1 VDSLKELV
9 KGEQLMWVKLAFKL
23 FSREFRRGELTIIF
37 AAIALAVLTVFSL
50 SSITERI
57 GLNIAQKSSDFIA
70 ADRRLSSNHAFDP
83 QILIKSSEFGLET
96 AKMLYFDSMLF
107 ANDELVLGSVKA
119 TTETYPLR
127 GKIIIKDSLTSPD
140 YEVDSGPKVGSV
152 WLSEGLFYTLD
163 LKIGDQV
170 ELGAGLFNVS
180 KVLVKE
186 PDAPFFS
193 LSGNKRVL
201 LSYDDIPTTQAVQAG
216 SRVFHRLLFSGNEQ
230 QLSDYYT
237 WLKPELK
244 SNQNW
249 EGIKDRQSP
258 LGNNLERAER
268 FLLLAGL
275 FGIMLAAVA
284 MAVSAKRYCERQ
296 YDPVAMMKTLGGS
309 RQVIGNIFLL
319 HLSLVTTFS
328 IAAGLAIGF
337 VLQTIGAD
345 YLATFMGTELPQAGI
360 RPWLLSSFIGLICAM
375 MFSLK
380 PLLDLFDIPP
390 LRVLRRNL
398 GDTLAVS
405 RLHLAL
411 SFLTIFVLMWIF
423 SGEIITTLILF
434 ASTLLVIAILFGISR
449 LLFAAGRSLGL
460 RPGSSWSLAIA
471 TLQKRANANAIQ
483 LISFALAIKLMLFLV
498 VLKTDIIADWQM
510 QVPPD
515 APNMFIINIAE
526 NEVTPIEQFFNEN
539 NIGHEAFYPIFS
551 GRVDAV
557 NGEKFARRVSKQ
569 EGEEKDEDAK
579 EGVSREPNL
588 TWLDTLPEGNEI
600 TEGQWFS
607 DEGLLGDQIEVSV
620 FQGWKESLDLK
631 LGDTITLL
639 VNEQPIEAKVTSF
652 RDVDWGTLKPNFVMI
667 LSPNMAGLVPVTYF
681 SAAKLQDKHTKDIS
695 QLLQRFP
702 TISMIDIK
710 SQIEQAQSIIAQ
722 VSLAI
727 GFVLSIVLV
736 SGALVLISQVQ
747 ASLAERMQEVVI
759 LRTLG
764 AKGRLIKLATLYEF
778 MLLGAISGLVAAIV
792 SDVAL
797 LVIQQQ
803 LFSIE
808 GQLHPYIWLLGPFSG
823 AVFVSSI
830 GYFMVART
838 MRQNT
843 QGLLRKLA

>member
-1 VDSLKELV
+1 
-9 KGEQLMWVKLAFKL
+9 MWVKLAFKL

-50 SSITERI
+50 SAITERI

-70 ADRRLSSNHAFDP
+70 ADRRLSSNHAVDP
-83 QILIKSSEFGLET
+83 QLLTKANEFGLKT
-96 AKMLYFDSMLF
+96 AKVLYFDSMLF

-119 TTETYPLR
+119 GSDAYPLK
-127 GKIIIKDSLTSPD
+127 GKLTIKDTLTGQAYD
-140 YEVDSGPKVGSV
+140 VDTGPKLGSV

-163 LKIGDQV
+163 VKVGDSV
-170 ELGAGLFNVS
+170 ELGAGVFNVS

-201 LSYDDIPTTQAVQAG
+201 LSYDDIPTTKAVQAG
-216 SRVFHRLLFSGNEQ
+216 SRVFHRLLFAGNEQ

-237 WLKPELK
+237 WLKPQLK
-244 SNQNW
+244 SNQSW

-258 LGNNLERAER
+258 LGSNLDRAER

-309 RQVIGNIFLL
+309 RKTIRNIFLL
-319 HLSLVTTFS
+319 HLCLVTVFS
-328 IAAGLAIGF
+328 IVAGLLMGF
-337 VLQTIGAD
+337 ILQTVGAD
-345 YLATFMGTELPQAGI
+345 YLAKFMGAELPQAGI
-360 RPWLLSSFIGLICAM
+360 RPWLLSSFIGLVCAL

-398 GDTLAVS
+398 GDELALS
-405 RLHLAL
+405 RLHIVL
-411 SFLTIFVLMWIF
+411 SFMTIFVLMWLF

-434 ASTLLVIAILFGISR
+434 ASTLLVIAVLFVISR
-449 LLFAAGRSLGL
+449 LLFAAGRKLGL

-498 VLKTDIIADWQM
+498 VLKNDIISDWQM
-510 QVPPD
+510 QVPPN
-515 APNMFIINIAE
+515 APNMFIINISE
-526 NEVTPIEQFFNEN
+526 QEVEPINTFFTDN
-539 NIGHEAFYPIFS
+539 NIAHEAFYPVFS

-557 NGEKFARRVSKQ
+557 NGEEFSRRVSKQ
-569 EGEEKDEDAK
+569 EDEEKNEKAR
-579 EGVSREPNL
+579 EGVNREPNL
-588 TWLDTLPEGNEI
+588 TWLESLPEGNEI
-600 TEGQWFS
+600 TEGKWFTDGNTAS
-607 DEGLLGDQIEVSV
+607 DEIEVSV
-620 FQGWKESLDLK
+620 FDGWRETLGLK

-639 VNEQPIEAKVTSF
+639 VNEKSIEAKVTSF
-652 RDVDWGTLKPNFVMI
+652 RNVDWGSLKPNFVMI
-667 LSPNMAGLVPVTYF
+667 LSPNMAGMVPVTYF
-681 SAAKLQDKHTKDIS
+681 SAAKLEDKHTKDIS
-695 QLLQRFP
+695 QLLQRYP

-727 GFVLSIVLV
+727 GFVLSIVLM

-778 MLLGAISGLVAAIV
+778 MLLGAIAGLVAAVV

-803 LFSIE
+803 LFNVD
-808 GQLHPYIWLLGPFSG
+808 GRLHPYIWALGPLSG
-823 AVFVSSI
+823 AIFVSTI

-843 QGLLRKLA
+843 QGLLRKIA

>member
-1 VDSLKELV
+1 
-9 KGEQLMWVKLAFKL
+9 MWVKLAFKL

-50 SSITERI
+50 SAITERI
-57 GLNIAQKSSDFIA
+57 GLNITQKSSDFIA

-83 QILIKSSEFGLET
+83 QLLTKANEFCLET
-96 AKMLYFDSMLF
+96 AKVLYFDSMLF
-107 ANDELVLGSVKA
+107 ANDELVLGSIKA
-119 TTETYPLR
+119 GTDTYPLK
-127 GKIIIKDSLTSPD
+127 GKITIKDSLTSQAYD
-140 YEVDSGPKVGSV
+140 VDTGPKVGFV
-152 WLSEGLFYTLD
+152 WLSEGLFYTLNV
-163 LKIGDQV
+163 KVGDNV
-170 ELGAGLFNVS
+170 ELGAGVFNVS

-201 LSYDDIPTTQAVQAG
+201 LSYKDIPTTKAVQAG

-230 QLSDYYT
+230 QLSDYYA
-237 WLKPELK
+237 WLKPQLK
-244 SNQNW
+244 NNQNW
-249 EGIKDRQSP
+249 EGIKDKQSP

-309 RQVIGNIFLL
+309 RKVIRNIFIL
-319 HLSLVTTFS
+319 HLSLVTGFS
-328 IAAGLAIGF
+328 IIAGLLIGF
-337 VLQTIGAD
+337 ALQAIGAD

-360 RPWLLSSFIGLICAM
+360 RPWLLSGFIGLICAL

-398 GDTLAVS
+398 GDTLALS
-405 RLHLAL
+405 WLHLAL
-411 SFLTIFVLMWIF
+411 SFMTIFVLMWLF
-423 SGEIITTLILF
+423 SGEIVTTLILF
-434 ASTLLVIAILFGISR
+434 ASTLLVIAVLFAISR

-498 VLKTDIIADWQM
+498 VLKNDIITDWQM

-515 APNMFIINIAE
+515 APNMFIINISE
-526 NEVTPIEQFFNEN
+526 QEVDPIKQFFTDN
-539 NIGHEAFYPIFS
+539 NIVHEAFYPVFS

-557 NGEKFARRVSKQ
+557 NGEEFARKVSKQ
-569 EGEEKDEDAK
+569 EGEEKDEDVK
-579 EGVSREPNL
+579 EGVNREPNL
-588 TWLDTLPEGNEI
+588 TWLETLPEGNEI
-600 TEGQWFS
+600 TAGQWFS
-607 DEGLLGDQIEVSV
+607 GGDEIEVSV
-620 FQGWKESLDLK
+620 FEGWRETLALK

-652 RDVDWGTLKPNFVMI
+652 RNVDWASLKPNFVMI
-667 LSPNMAGLVPVTYF
+667 LSPNMAGKVPVTYF

-695 QLLQRFP
+695 HLLQRYP

-710 SQIEQAQSIIAQ
+710 SRIEQAQSIIAQ

-727 GFVLSIVLV
+727 GFVLSIVLI

-778 MLLGAISGLVAAIV
+778 MLLGAIAGLVAAIV

-803 LFSIE
+803 LFNVE
-808 GQLHPYIWLLGPFSG
+808 GRMHPYIWLLGPLSG
-823 AVFVSSI
+823 AIFVATI

-843 QGLLRKLA
+843 QGLLRKMA

>member
-1 VDSLKELV
+1 
-9 KGEQLMWVKLAFKL
+9 MWVKLAFKL

-57 GLNIAQKSSDFIA
+57 GLNIEQKSSDFIA
-70 ADRRLSSNHAFDP
+70 ADRRLSSNHAFEPELLDNAK
-83 QILIKSSEFGLET
+83 QYGLST
-96 AKMLYFDSMLF
+96 AQMLFFDSMLF
-107 ANDELVLGSVKA
+107 ANEELVLGSVKA
-119 TTETYPLR
+119 VTRSYPLR
-127 GKIIIKDSLTSPD
+127 GKITIKDTLTSQS
-140 YEVDSGPKVGSV
+140 YVVDSGPEVNNV

-163 LKIGDQV
+163 VKVGDEV
-170 ELGAGLFNVS
+170 ELGAGVFTIS
-180 KVLVKE
+180 KVLVSE

-201 LSYDDIPTTQAVQAG
+201 LSYEDIPATKAVQPG
-216 SRVFHRLLFSGNEQ
+216 SRVFHRLLFAGTEQ
-230 QLSDYYT
+230 QITNYYS
-237 WLKPELK
+237 WLKPLLK

-309 RQVIGNIFLL
+309 RVTIRNIFLL
-319 HLSLVTTFS
+319 HLSLVTIFS
-328 IAAGLAIGF
+328 IIAGLLIGF
-337 VLQTIGAD
+337 VLQHIGAG
-345 YLATFMGTELPQAGI
+345 YLAQFMGTELPQSGF
-360 RPWLLSSFIGLICAM
+360 RPWLLSTFIGVVCAL

-398 GDTLAVS
+398 GDTLALS
-405 RLHLAL
+405 RIHIAL
-411 SFLTIFVLMWIF
+411 SLMTIFVLMWLF

-434 ASTLLVIAILFGISR
+434 GSTMLVIVILFGLSR
-449 LLFAAGRSLGL
+449 LLFAAGRRLGL

-498 VLKTDIIADWQM
+498 VLKNDMISDWQM
-510 QVPPD
+510 QVPED

-526 NEVTPIEQFFNEN
+526 QEVEPLKQFFHDKG
-539 NIGHEAFYPIFS
+539 ISHEAFYPVFS

-557 NGEKFARRVSKQ
+557 NGEEFARRISKQ
-569 EGEEKDEDAK
+569 EGEEKDKDARK
-579 EGVSREPNL
+579 GVRREPNL

-607 DEGLLGDQIEVSV
+607 DGDEIEVSV
-620 FQGWKESLDLK
+620 FDGWKDALDLN
-631 LGDTITLL
+631 LGDTLTIL
-639 VNEQPIEAKVTSF
+639 VNEQKVEVKVTSF
-652 RDVDWGTLKPNFVMI
+652 RKVDWGTLKPNFVMI
-667 LSPNMAGLVPVTYF
+667 LSPNMAGKVPVTYF
-681 SAAKLQDKHTKDIS
+681 SAAQLHDQHTKDIS
-695 QLLQRFP
+695 RLLQRYP

-710 SQIEQAQSIIAQ
+710 SQIEQAQSIISQ
-722 VSLAI
+722 VTLAI
-727 GFVLSIVLV
+727 GFVLSIVLI
-736 SGALVLISQVQ
+736 SGALVLVSQVQ

-778 MLLGAISGLVAAIV
+778 LLLGAISGLVAAMV
-792 SDVAL
+792 SDIAL
-797 LVIQQQ
+797 LIIQHQ
-803 LFSIE
+803 LFNID
-808 GQLHPYIWLLGPFSG
+808 GRLHPYVWFLGPASG
-823 AVFVSSI
+823 AAFVGII
-830 GYFMVART
+830 GYLMVAKT

>member
-1 VDSLKELV
+1 
-9 KGEQLMWVKLAFKL
+9 M
-23 FSREFRRGELTIIF
+23 
-37 AAIALAVLTVFSL
+37 
-50 SSITERI
+50 
-57 GLNIAQKSSDFIA
+57 
-70 ADRRLSSNHAFDP
+70 
-83 QILIKSSEFGLET
+83 
-96 AKMLYFDSMLF
+96 
-107 ANDELVLGSVKA
+107 
-119 TTETYPLR
+119 
-127 GKIIIKDSLTSPD
+127 
-140 YEVDSGPKVGSV
+140 
-152 WLSEGLFYTLD
+152 
-163 LKIGDQV
+163 
-170 ELGAGLFNVS
+170 GAGVFNIS

-201 LSYDDIPTTQAVQAG
+201 LNYNDIAVTQAVQAG
-216 SRVFHRLLFSGNEQ
+216 SRVFHRLLFAGNEQ

-237 WLKPELK
+237 WLKPQLK

-249 EGIKDRQSP
+249 QGIKDRQSP
-258 LGNNLERAER
+258 LGENLDRAER

-309 RQVIGNIFLL
+309 RSVIRNIFLL
-319 HLSLVTTFS
+319 HLSLVTAFS
-328 IAAGLAIGF
+328 IVAGLLIGF
-337 VLQTIGAD
+337 VLQYIGAG
-345 YLATFMGTELPQAGI
+345 YLAQFMGTELPQAGL
-360 RPWLLSSFIGLICAM
+360 RPWFLSAFIGLVCAL

-398 GDTLAVS
+398 GDTLALSRIHIAVS
-405 RLHLAL
+405 LM
-411 SFLTIFVLMWIF
+411 TIFVLMWIF
-423 SGEIITTLILF
+423 SGEIVTTLILF
-434 ASTLLVIAILFGISR
+434 ASTLFVIAVLFGISR
-449 LLFAAGRSLGL
+449 LLFAAGRRLGL
-460 RPGSSWSLAIA
+460 SPGSSWSLAIA

-498 VLKTDIIADWQM
+498 VLKNDIIADWQM
-510 QVPPD
+510 QVPQD
-515 APNMFIINIAE
+515 APNMFIININE
-526 NEVTPIEQFFNEN
+526 QEVTPIKQFFKEN
-539 NIGHEAFYPIFS
+539 NIEHEAFYPVFS

-557 NGEKFARRVSKQ
+557 NDEKFARRVSKQ
-569 EGEEKDEDAK
+569 EGEEKDDAR

-588 TWLDTLPEGNEI
+588 TWLDSLPEGNEI

-607 DEGLLGDQIEVSV
+607 GGDEIEVSV
-620 FQGWKESLDLK
+620 FDGWQEALELK

-639 VNEQPIEAKVTSF
+639 VNEQLIKAKVTSF
-652 RDVDWGTLKPNFVMI
+652 RSVDWGSLKPNFVMI
-667 LSPNMAGLVPVTYF
+667 LSPNMAGKVPVTYF
-681 SAAKLQDKHTKDIS
+681 SAAQLLDKHTKDVS
-695 QLLQRFP
+695 KLLKRYP
-702 TISMIDIK
+702 TVSMIDIK
-710 SQIEQAQSIIAQ
+710 SQIDQAQSMIAQ

-778 MLLGAISGLVAAIV
+778 LLLGAIAGLVAAIV
-792 SDVAL
+792 SDITL

-803 LFSIE
+803 LFEVGGRI
-808 GQLHPYIWLLGPFSG
+808 HPYIWLLGPLSG
-823 AVFVSSI
+823 AIFVASI
-830 GYFMVART
+830 GYFMVANT

-843 QGLLRKLA
+843 QGLLRKIV

>member
-1 VDSLKELV
+1 
-9 KGEQLMWVKLAFKL
+9 MWVKLAIKL

-57 GLNIAQKSSDFIA
+57 SLNIEQKSSDFIA

-83 QILIKSSEFGLET
+83 QVLTQANKLGLET

-119 TTETYPLR
+119 TTPAYPLR
-127 GKIIIKDSLTSPD
+127 GVISIKDELTSQAYD
-140 YEVDSGPKVGSV
+140 IDTGPKVGFV
-152 WLSEGLFYTLD
+152 WLSEGLFYTLGVNV
-163 LKIGDQV
+163 GDKV
-170 ELGAGLFNVS
+170 ELGAGIFIID

-201 LSYDDIPTTQAVQAG
+201 LNYADIPTTQAVQPG
-216 SRVFHRLLFSGNEQ
+216 SRVFHRLLFKGNEQ
-230 QLSDYYT
+230 QLNDYYA
-237 WLKPELK
+237 WLKPQLK

-249 EGIKDRQSP
+249 QGIKDRQSP
-258 LGNNLERAER
+258 LGNNLDRAER

-309 RQVIGNIFLL
+309 RKVIRNIFLL
-319 HLSLVTTFS
+319 HLSLVTGFS
-328 IAAGLAIGF
+328 IVAGLAIGF
-337 VLQTIGAD
+337 VLQYIGAN
-345 YLATFMGTELPQAGI
+345 YLAQFMGTELPTSGV
-360 RPWLLSSFIGLICAM
+360 RPWLLSSFIGLICAL

-398 GDTLAVS
+398 GDTIAIS
-405 RLHLAL
+405 RIHISL
-411 SFLTIFVLMWIF
+411 SLLTIFVLMWLF
-423 SGEIITTLILF
+423 SGEIVTTLILF
-434 ASTLLVIAILFGISR
+434 ASTLFVIAILFAISR
-449 LLFAAGRSLGL
+449 LFFAAGRRIGL
-460 RPGSSWSLAIA
+460 SPGSSWSLAIA

-498 VLKTDIIADWQM
+498 VLKNDIISDWQM
-510 QVPPD
+510 QVPAD
-515 APNMFIINIAE
+515 APNMFVINIAE
-526 NEVTPIEQFFNEN
+526 QEVTPIKQFFDEN
-539 NIGHEAFYPIFS
+539 NIAHEAFYPVFN

-557 NGEKFARRVSKQ
+557 NGEAYSRRVSKQ
-569 EGEEKDEDAK
+569 EGEEKEEDAK

-588 TWLDTLPEGNEI
+588 TWLDDLPEGNEI

-607 DEGLLGDQIEVSV
+607 KEGIAGDEIEVSV
-620 FQGWKESLDLK
+620 FDGWKDALNLE

-639 VNEQPIEAKVTSF
+639 VNEQAFEVKVTSF
-652 RDVDWGTLKPNFVMI
+652 RSVDWGTLKPNFVMI
-667 LSPNMAGLVPVTYF
+667 LSPNMAGNVPVTYF
-681 SAAKLQDKHTKDIS
+681 SAAKLQDSDTKGIS
-695 QLLQRFP
+695 QLLQRYP
-702 TISMIDIK
+702 TVSMIDIK

-736 SGALVLISQVQ
+736 SGALVLVSQVQ

-764 AKGRLIKLATLYEF
+764 ARGRLIKLATLYEF
-778 MLLGAISGLVAAIV
+778 LLLGAIAGFVAALV

-803 LFSIE
+803 LFDVE
-808 GQLHPYIWLLGPFSG
+808 GKLHPYIWVLGPASG
-823 AVFVSSI
+823 AIFVATI
-830 GYFMVART
+830 GYFMVANT

-843 QGLLRKLA
+843 QGLLRKLG

>member
-1 VDSLKELV
+1 
-9 KGEQLMWVKLAFKL
+9 MWVKLAFKL

-70 ADRRLSSNHAFDP
+70 ADRRLSSNHAFEP
-83 QILIKSSEFGLET
+83 QLLTKADEFGLET
-96 AKMLYFDSMLF
+96 AQMLFFDSMLF

-119 TTETYPLR
+119 ANDTYPLR
-127 GKIIIKDSLTSPD
+127 GKITIKDSLTSQAYD
-140 YEVDSGPKVGSV
+140 VGTGPKVGSV
-152 WLSEGLFYTLD
+152 WLSEGLFYTLNI
-163 LKIGDQV
+163 KIGDKV

-201 LSYDDIPTTQAVQAG
+201 LNYADIPTTKAVQAG
-216 SRVFHRLLFSGNEQ
+216 SRVFHRLLFGGNKQ
-230 QLSDYYT
+230 QLSDYYA

-244 SNQNW
+244 SNQTW

-309 RQVIGNIFLL
+309 RSVIRNIFLL
-319 HLSLVTTFS
+319 HLSLVTIFS
-328 IAAGLAIGF
+328 IITGLLIGF

-360 RPWLLSSFIGLICAM
+360 RPWLLSGFIGLVCAL

-380 PLLDLFDIPP
+380 PLVDLFDIPP

-398 GDTLAVS
+398 GDTLALS
-405 RLHLAL
+405 KLHLAL
-411 SFLTIFVLMWIF
+411 SFMTIFSLMWLF
-423 SGEIITTLILF
+423 SGEIVTTLILF
-434 ASTLLVIAILFGISR
+434 ASTLLVITVLFGISR
-449 LLFAAGRSLGL
+449 LLFAAGRSLKL

-498 VLKTDIIADWQM
+498 VLKNDIILDWQM

-515 APNMFIINIAE
+515 APNMFIINISE
-526 NEVTPIEQFFNEN
+526 QEVDPIKQFFTDN
-539 NIGHEAFYPIFS
+539 NIVHEDFYPVFS

-557 NGEKFARRVSKQ
+557 NGEKFARNVSKQ

-588 TWLDTLPEGNEI
+588 TWLDTLPQGNEI
-600 TEGQWFS
+600 TQGQWFTDGDIGG
-607 DEGLLGDQIEVSV
+607 DEIEVSV
-620 FQGWKESLDLK
+620 FDGWRERLDLK

-652 RDVDWGTLKPNFVMI
+652 RHVDWGTLKPNFVMI
-667 LSPNMAGLVPVTYF
+667 LSPNMAGKVPVTYF
-681 SAAKLQDKHTKDIS
+681 SAAKLQAKHTKDIS
-695 QLLQRFP
+695 HLLQRYP

-722 VSLAI
+722 VSLGI
-727 GFVLSIVLV
+727 SFVLSIVLI

-764 AKGRLIKLATLYEF
+764 AKGRLIKLATFYEF

-803 LFSIE
+803 LFNVE
-808 GQLHPYIWLLGPFSG
+808 GRIHPYIWLLGPLSG
-823 AVFVSSI
+823 AIFVSTI

-843 QGLLRKLA
+843 QGLLRKIA

>member
-1 VDSLKELV
+1 
-9 KGEQLMWVKLAFKL
+9 MWVKLAFKL

-50 SSITERI
+50 SAITERI
-57 GLNIAQKSSDFIA
+57 SLNIAQKSSDFIA
-70 ADRRLSSNHAFDP
+70 ADRRLSSNHAFNEKVLTHAE
-83 QILIKSSEFGLET
+83 QFGLET

-119 TTETYPLR
+119 TTKTYPLR
-127 GKIIIKDSLTSPD
+127 GKITIKDSLNGQS
-140 YEVDSGPKVGSV
+140 YEVSTGPKAGNV
-152 WLSEGLFYTLD
+152 WLSEGLFYSLNVNV
-163 LKIGDQV
+163 GDSV
-170 ELGAGLFNVS
+170 ELGAGLFLVS
-180 KVLVKE
+180 RVLIKE

-201 LSYDDIPTTQAVQAG
+201 LNYQDIPMTKAVQPG
-216 SRVFHRLLFSGNEQ
+216 SRVFHRLLFAGTEK
-230 QLSDYYT
+230 QLTDYYT

-258 LGNNLERAER
+258 LGNNLDRAER

-309 RQVIGNIFLL
+309 RKVIRNIFLL

-328 IAAGLAIGF
+328 ILAGLSIGF
-337 VLQTIGAD
+337 ILQTIGAD
-345 YLATFMGTELPQAGI
+345 YLATFMGTELPQAGF
-360 RPWLLSSFIGLICAM
+360 RPWFLSTLIGLICAL

-390 LRVLRRNL
+390 LRVLRRHL
-398 GDTLAVS
+398 GDTLALS
-405 RLHLAL
+405 RIHISLCLV
-411 SFLTIFVLMWIF
+411 TIFVLMWLF
-423 SGEIITTLILF
+423 SGEIVTTLILF
-434 ASTLLVIAILFGISR
+434 ASTLLVIIILFVISR
-449 LLFAAGRSLGL
+449 LLFSAGRRLGL

-498 VLKTDIIADWQM
+498 VLKNDIISDWQM
-510 QVPPD
+510 QVPAD
-515 APNMFIINIAE
+515 APNMFIINIGE
-526 NEVTPIEQFFNEN
+526 QEVAPIKQFFQDND
-539 NIGHEAFYPIFS
+539 IAHEDFYPVFS

-579 EGVSREPNL
+579 EGVRREPNL
-588 TWLDTLPEGNEI
+588 TWLDLLPEGNEI
-600 TEGQWFS
+600 TEGKWFS
-607 DEGLLGDQIEVSV
+607 NSDEIEVSV
-620 FQGWKESLDLK
+620 FEGWREILDVK

-667 LSPNMAGLVPVTYF
+667 LSPNIAGAVPVTYF
-681 SAAKLQDKHTKDIS
+681 SAAQLQDKHTKDIS
-695 QLLQRFP
+695 QLLQRYP

-727 GFVLSIVLV
+727 GFVLSIVLI
-736 SGALVLISQVQ
+736 SGALVLVSQVQ

-778 MLLGAISGLVAAIV
+778 LLLGAIAGLVAAIV

-808 GQLHPYIWLLGPFSG
+808 GRLHPYIWLLGPASG
-823 AVFVSSI
+823 AIFVSSI
-830 GYFMVART
+830 GYFMVAST

-843 QGLLRKLA
+843 QGLLRKLL

>member
-1 VDSLKELV
+1 
-9 KGEQLMWVKLAFKL
+9 MWVKLAFKL

-50 SSITERI
+50 SAITERI
-57 GLNIAQKSSDFIA
+57 SLNIAQKSSDFIA
-70 ADRRLSSNHAFDP
+70 SDRRLSSNHAFNP
-83 QILIKSSEFGLET
+83 QLLTQANLFGLAT

-107 ANDELVLGSVKA
+107 ANDELVLSSVKA
-119 TTETYPLR
+119 ITTAYPLR
-127 GKIIIKDSLTSPD
+127 GKISIKDNLTSPAYD
-140 YEVDSGPKVGSV
+140 VETGPKAGSV
-152 WLSEGLFYTLD
+152 WLSEGLFYS
-163 LKIGDQV
+163 LKVNVGDKV
-170 ELGAGLFNVS
+170 ELGAGIFKVS

-201 LSYDDIPTTQAVQAG
+201 LNYDDIPTTQAVQAG
-216 SRVFHRLLFSGNEQ
+216 SRVFHRLLFAGNKQ

-237 WLKPELK
+237 WLKPQLK

-249 EGIKDRQSP
+249 QGIKDRQSL
-258 LGNNLERAER
+258 LGNNLDRAER

-309 RQVIGNIFLL
+309 RKVIRNIFLL
-319 HLSLVTTFS
+319 HLSLVTVFS
-328 IAAGLAIGF
+328 IVAGLMVGF
-337 VLQTIGAD
+337 ILQTIGAD
-345 YLATFMGTELPQAGI
+345 YLATFMGKDLPQAGV
-360 RPWLLSSFIGLICAM
+360 RPWLLSAFIGLVCAL

-398 GDTLAVS
+398 GDTLAIS
-405 RLHLAL
+405 RIHIAL
-411 SFLTIFVLMWIF
+411 SLLTIFVLMWLF
-423 SGEIITTLILF
+423 SGEIVTTLILF
-434 ASTLLVIAILFGISR
+434 SSTLLVIAVLFAISR
-449 LLFAAGRSLGL
+449 LLFSAGRRLGL
-460 RPGSSWSLAIA
+460 RPGSSWSLALA

-498 VLKTDIIADWQM
+498 VLKNDIITDWQM
-510 QVPPD
+510 QVPAD
-515 APNMFIINIAE
+515 APNMFIINIAKE
-526 NEVTPIEQFFNEN
+526 EVEPIKQFFHDN
-539 NIGHEAFYPIFS
+539 NISHEDFYPVFS
-551 GRVDAV
+551 GRVDSV
-557 NGEKFARRVSKQ
+557 NGEDFARRVSKQ
-569 EGEEKDEDAK
+569 EGEEKDKDAR

-588 TWLDTLPEGNEI
+588 TWLASLPEGNEI

-607 DEGLLGDQIEVSV
+607 GGDDIEVSV
-620 FQGWKESLDLK
+620 FDGWQETLGLK

-652 RDVDWGTLKPNFVMI
+652 RKVDWGSLKPNFVMI
-667 LSPNMAGLVPVTYF
+667 LSPNMAGKVPVTYF
-681 SAAKLQDKHTKDIS
+681 SAAKLHDRDTKGIS
-695 QLLQRFP
+695 QLLQRYP

-736 SGALVLISQVQ
+736 SGALVLVSQVQ

-778 MLLGAISGLVAAIV
+778 MLLGAIAGLVAAIV

-803 LFSIE
+803 LFDVA
-808 GQLHPYIWLLGPFSG
+808 GRLHPYIWLLGPVSG
-823 AVFVSSI
+823 ALFVSTI
-830 GYFMVART
+830 GYFMVANT

-843 QGLLRKLA
+843 QGLLRKLG

>member
-1 VDSLKELV
+1 
-9 KGEQLMWVKLAFKL
+9 MWVKLAFKL

-50 SSITERI
+50 SAITERI

-70 ADRRLSSNHAFDP
+70 ADRRLSSNHAVDSK
-83 QILIKSSEFGLET
+83 LLTKANEFGLKT
-96 AKMLYFDSMLF
+96 AKVLYFDSMLF

-119 TTETYPLR
+119 GSEAYPLK
-127 GKIIIKDSLTSPD
+127 GKLTIKDTLTGQE
-140 YEVDSGPKVGSV
+140 YEVDTGPKSGSI

-163 LKIGDQV
+163 VKVGDSV
-170 ELGAGLFNVS
+170 ELGAGVFNVS
-180 KVLVKE
+180 KVLIKE

-201 LSYDDIPTTQAVQAG
+201 LSYDDIPTTKAVQAG
-216 SRVFHRLLFSGNEQ
+216 SRVFHRLLFAGNEQ
-230 QLSDYYT
+230 QLSDYYA
-237 WLKPELK
+237 WLKPQLK
-244 SNQNW
+244 SNQSW
-249 EGIKDRQSP
+249 QGIKDRQSP
-258 LGNNLERAER
+258 LGTNLDRAER

-309 RQVIGNIFLL
+309 RKVIRNIFLL
-319 HLSLVTTFS
+319 HLCLVTVFS
-328 IAAGLAIGF
+328 IVAGLLLGY
-337 VLQTIGAD
+337 VLQTVGAD
-345 YLATFMGTELPQAGI
+345 YLAKFMGAELPQAGI
-360 RPWLLSSFIGLICAM
+360 RPWLLSSFIGLVCAL

-398 GDTLAVS
+398 GDELALS
-405 RLHLAL
+405 RLHILL
-411 SFLTIFVLMWIF
+411 SFMTIFVLMWLF

-434 ASTLLVIAILFGISR
+434 ASTLLVIAILFAISR
-449 LLFAAGRSLGL
+449 LLFAAGRKLGL

-498 VLKTDIIADWQM
+498 VLKNDIISDWQM
-510 QVPPD
+510 QVPPN
-515 APNMFIINIAE
+515 APNMFIINISE
-526 NEVTPIEQFFNEN
+526 QEVDPINTFFTDN
-539 NIGHEAFYPIFS
+539 NIAHEAFYPVFS

-557 NGEKFARRVSKQ
+557 NGEEFSRGVSKQ
-569 EGEEKDEDAK
+569 EDEEKNEKAR
-579 EGVSREPNL
+579 EGVNREPNL
-588 TWLDTLPEGNEI
+588 TWLDSLPEGNEI
-600 TEGQWFS
+600 TEGKWFTDGNTGS
-607 DEGLLGDQIEVSV
+607 DEIEVSV
-620 FQGWKESLDLK
+620 FDGWRETLGLK

-639 VNEQPIEAKVTSF
+639 VNEKSIEAKVTSF
-652 RDVDWGTLKPNFVMI
+652 RSVDWGSLKPNFVMI
-667 LSPNMAGLVPVTYF
+667 LSPNMAGMVPVTYF
-681 SAAKLQDKHTKDIS
+681 SAAKLEDKHTKDIS
-695 QLLQRFP
+695 QLLQRYP

-727 GFVLSIVLV
+727 GFVLSIVLI

-778 MLLGAISGLVAAIV
+778 MLLGAIAGLVAAVV

-803 LFSIE
+803 LFNVD
-808 GQLHPYIWLLGPFSG
+808 GRLHPYIWALGPLSG
-823 AVFVSSI
+823 AIFVSTI

-843 QGLLRKLA
+843 QGLLRKIA

>member
-1 VDSLKELV
+1 
-9 KGEQLMWVKLAFKL
+9 MWVKLAFKL

-37 AAIALAVLTVFSL
+37 SAIALAVLTVFSL

-57 GLNIAQKSSDFIA
+57 GLNITQKSSDFIA
-70 ADRRLSSNHAFDP
+70 ADRRLSSNHAFDAKVLT
-83 QILIKSSEFGLET
+83 QANDFGLET

-119 TTETYPLR
+119 TNNTYPLR
-127 GKIIIKDSLTSPD
+127 GKITIKDSLTSQD
-140 YEVDSGPKVGSV
+140 YEVDSGPKAGFV
-152 WLSEGLFYTLD
+152 WLSEGLFYTLNV
-163 LKIGDQV
+163 KVGDNV
-170 ELGAGLFNVS
+170 ELGAGIFNVS

-201 LSYDDIPTTQAVQAG
+201 LNYADIPTTQAVQPG
-216 SRVFHRLLFSGNEQ
+216 SRVFHRLLFAGSEQ
-230 QLSDYYT
+230 QLSDYYA

-258 LGNNLERAER
+258 LGNNLDRAER

-309 RQVIGNIFLL
+309 RKVIRNIFLL
-319 HLSLVTTFS
+319 HLSLVTGFS
-328 IAAGLAIGF
+328 IIAGLTVGF
-337 VLQTIGAD
+337 ILQTIGAD
-345 YLATFMGTELPQAGI
+345 YLAQFMGTELPQAGV

-398 GDTLAVS
+398 GDTLALS

-411 SFLTIFVLMWIF
+411 SFLTIFVLMWLF
-423 SGEIITTLILF
+423 SGEIVTTLILF
-434 ASTLLVIAILFGISR
+434 ASTLLVIAVLFGVSR

-498 VLKTDIIADWQM
+498 VLKNDIISDWQM
-510 QVPPD
+510 QVPQG

-526 NEVTPIEQFFNEN
+526 EEVEPIKQFFTDNE
-539 NIGHEAFYPIFS
+539 ISHEAFYPVFS

-557 NGEKFARRVSKQ
+557 NGEEFARKVSKQ
-569 EGEEKDEDAK
+569 EGEEKDEEAK

-588 TWLDTLPEGNEI
+588 TWLESLPEGNEI

-607 DEGLLGDQIEVSV
+607 NEGMAGDEIEVSV
-620 FQGWKESLDLK
+620 FDGWQEALDLK

-639 VNEQPIEAKVTSF
+639 VNEQPIDAKVTSF
-652 RDVDWGTLKPNFVMI
+652 RKVDWGTLKPNFVMI
-667 LSPNMAGLVPVTYF
+667 LSPNMAGMVPVTYF

-695 QLLQRFP
+695 QLLQRYP
-702 TISMIDIK
+702 TVSMIDIK

-803 LFSIE
+803 LFNIE
-808 GQLHPYIWLLGPFSG
+808 GKLHPYIWLLGPLSG
-823 AVFVSSI
+823 AVFVASI

>member
-1 VDSLKELV
+1 
-9 KGEQLMWVKLAFKL
+9 MWVKLAFKL

-50 SSITERI
+50 SAITERI

-70 ADRRLSSNHAFDP
+70 ADRRLSSNHAVDP
-83 QILIKSSEFGLET
+83 KLLTKANEFGLKT
-96 AKMLYFDSMLF
+96 AKVLYFDSMLF

-119 TTETYPLR
+119 GSDAYPLK
-127 GKIIIKDSLTSPD
+127 GKLTIKDTLTGQA
-140 YEVDSGPKVGSV
+140 YEVDTGPKAGSV

-163 LKIGDQV
+163 VKVGDSV
-170 ELGAGLFNVS
+170 ELGAGVFNVS
-180 KVLVKE
+180 KVLIKE

-201 LSYDDIPTTQAVQAG
+201 LSYDDIPTTKAVQAG
-216 SRVFHRLLFSGNEQ
+216 SRVFHRLLFAGNEQ
-230 QLSDYYT
+230 QLSDYYA
-237 WLKPELK
+237 WLKPQLK
-244 SNQNW
+244 SNQSW

-258 LGNNLERAER
+258 LGSNLDRAER

-309 RQVIGNIFLL
+309 RKIIRNIFLL
-319 HLSLVTTFS
+319 HLCLVTVFS
-328 IAAGLAIGF
+328 IVAGLLMGF
-337 VLQTIGAD
+337 ILQTVGAD
-345 YLATFMGTELPQAGI
+345 YLAKFMGAELPQAGI
-360 RPWLLSSFIGLICAM
+360 RPWLLSSFIGLICAL

-398 GDTLAVS
+398 GDELALS
-405 RLHLAL
+405 RLHIIL
-411 SFLTIFVLMWIF
+411 SFMTIFVLMWLF

-434 ASTLLVIAILFGISR
+434 ASTLVVIAILFAISR
-449 LLFAAGRSLGL
+449 LLFAAGRKLGL

-498 VLKTDIIADWQM
+498 VLKNDIISDWQM
-510 QVPPD
+510 QVPPN
-515 APNMFIINIAE
+515 APNMFIINISE
-526 NEVTPIEQFFNEN
+526 QEVDPINTFFTDN
-539 NIGHEAFYPIFS
+539 NIAHEAFYPVFS

-557 NGEKFARRVSKQ
+557 NGEEFSRRVSKQ
-569 EGEEKDEDAK
+569 EDEEKNEKAR
-579 EGVSREPNL
+579 EGVNREPNL
-588 TWLDTLPEGNEI
+588 TWLDSLPEGNEI
-600 TEGQWFS
+600 TEGKWFTDGNTS
-607 DEGLLGDQIEVSV
+607 GDEIEVSV
-620 FQGWKESLDLK
+620 FDGWRETLGLK

-639 VNEQPIEAKVTSF
+639 VNEKSIEAKVTSF
-652 RDVDWGTLKPNFVMI
+652 RSVDWGSLKPNFVMI
-667 LSPNMAGLVPVTYF
+667 LSPNMAGMVPVTYF
-681 SAAKLQDKHTKDIS
+681 SAAKLEDKHTKDIS
-695 QLLQRFP
+695 QLLQRYP

-727 GFVLSIVLV
+727 GFVLSIVLI

-778 MLLGAISGLVAAIV
+778 MLLGAIAGLVAAVV

-803 LFSIE
+803 LFNVD
-808 GQLHPYIWLLGPFSG
+808 GRLHPYIWALGPLSG
-823 AVFVSSI
+823 AMFVSTI

-843 QGLLRKLA
+843 QGLLRKIA